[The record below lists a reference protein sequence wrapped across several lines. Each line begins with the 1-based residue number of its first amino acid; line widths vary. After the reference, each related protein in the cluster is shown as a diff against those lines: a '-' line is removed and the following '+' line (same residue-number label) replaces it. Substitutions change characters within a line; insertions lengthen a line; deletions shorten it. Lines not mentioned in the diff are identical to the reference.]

1 MLKFILICIASILL
15 LTGCSTPEEEK
26 DTNNQTSSASR
37 TSTNE
42 SLPSFQESSSEK
54 SNTQTSNLVKTK
66 ETEIATFSTKI
77 MVKEEGRQHNLH
89 LTCNTLNG
97 TRVEPRRN
105 LFFL

>member
-15 LTGCSTPEEEK
+15 LTGCSAPEEEK
-26 DTNNQTSSASR
+26 DTNNQTSRASKTSA
-37 TSTNE
+37 NE
-42 SLPSFQESSSEK
+42 TLPSSQESSSEK
-54 SNTQTSNLVKTK
+54 SNTQTSNFAQPK
-66 ETEIATFSTKI
+66 ETEITTFSTKI